1 MTMREKLEEDITQAM
16 RDRDK
21 VRLEALRFLKA
32 KIQDVEKPL
41 GKTLDDPGMLEA
53 IGRQVSDRR
62 DSIRMFEQGGRDD
75 LVAKESAELA
85 ILITYLPPQLSPE
98 ELAQLVSDVIK
109 EVGATSARDKGK
121 VMGKLMPQV
130 KGKADGNAVNE
141 VVTQLLESGTY
152 APYDAFWD
160 TGIPR
165 HLERHRLLPRGQRHP
180 ARGCRLRLAPR
191 GQPFRL

>member
-32 KIQDVEKPL
+32 KIQEAEKSL

-141 VVTQLLESGTY
+141 VVTQLLESG
-152 APYDAFWD
+152 A
-160 TGIPR
+160 
-165 HLERHRLLPRGQRHP
+165 
-180 ARGCRLRLAPR
+180 
-191 GQPFRL
+191 

>member
-1 MTMREKLEEDITQAM
+1 MTIREKLEEDIIQAM

-32 KIQDVEKPL
+32 KVQDVEKPL
-41 GKTLDDPGMLEA
+41 GKTLDDQGMLDA
-53 IGRQVSDRR
+53 ISRQVSDRR

-85 ILITYLPPQLSPE
+85 ILIPYLPPQLSPE

-109 EVGATSARDKGK
+109 EVGATSAGDKGK

-130 KGKADGNAVNE
+130 KGKAEGSAVNAV
-141 VVTQLLESGTY
+141 VSKLLE
-152 APYDAFWD
+152 A
-160 TGIPR
+160 
-165 HLERHRLLPRGQRHP
+165 L
-180 ARGCRLRLAPR
+180 
-191 GQPFRL
+191 

>member
-98 ELAQLVSDVIK
+98 ELAQLVSDAIK
-109 EVGATSARDKGK
+109 EVGATSARDK

-141 VVTQLLESGTY
+141 VVTQLLESG
-152 APYDAFWD
+152 A
-160 TGIPR
+160 
-165 HLERHRLLPRGQRHP
+165 
-180 ARGCRLRLAPR
+180 
-191 GQPFRL
+191 